1 MFRSSVKRPAANGTT
16 DSAERQLELYRS
28 VFAQTVNLLGKL
40 GTEVSDITGHV
51 DEVSAHV
58 NSQAK
63 HFGELQEIAE
73 QLDRSNKTVDE
84 SVRNSQA
91 MTASARTELD
101 RFGEMIGESR
111 QEIRELSD
119 TVNDIAR
126 QLGSLND
133 SLLRVGN
140 VAKGIG
146 VIARQTNML
155 ALNASIEAARAGEA
169 GRGFAVVADQVQALA
184 KQTAEATRDID
195 HTLGELSSQA
205 TTLMQKGTD
214 GSDKARQVGEKS
226 ELIQGIV
233 QNVTQTVREVDD
245 EAARIAG
252 AVNEIERYGERTL
265 ASANDLSTGVQQS
278 AGNLSDAGGRLN
290 KLLGY
295 AEELMNISAVDGI
308 ETPDTPYIRLA
319 MQGAKAISE
328 RFEQALKSG
337 EITENDL
344 FDRRHEPIPGSD
356 PQQHRT
362 RYVEF
367 TDKALP
373 PIQEP
378 IYESDENIIFAAA
391 TDSSG
396 YIGTHT
402 LLYSQPQRPGD
413 PVWNR
418 AHSRYRTIFNDRT
431 GLNASRNTKPVL
443 VQAYRRDMGG
453 GKFALMKDFSAPI
466 VVNGRHWGGL
476 RVAYRPPVA

>member
-1 MFRSSVKRPAANGTT
+1 MFRSSAKRPAANGATG
-16 DSAERQLELYRS
+16 SAERQLELYRA

-40 GTEVSDITGHV
+40 GIEVSDITGHV
-51 DEVSAHV
+51 DEVSGHV

-63 HFGELQEIAE
+63 HFGELREIAE

-101 RFGEMIGESR
+101 RFGVMIGESR
-111 QEIRELSD
+111 EEIRELSD
-119 TVNDIAR
+119 TVNAIAK

-184 KQTAEATRDID
+184 KQTAEATREID
-195 HTLGELSSQA
+195 HTLGELSSEA
-205 TTLMQKGTD
+205 TALMQKGAD

-226 ELIQGIV
+226 ELIQDIV
-233 QNVTQTVREVDD
+233 QNVTRTVREVDD

-265 ASANDLSTGVQQS
+265 ASANDLSIGVQQS
-278 AGNLSDAGGRLN
+278 AGNLRDAGGRLN

-295 AEELMNISAVDGI
+295 AEELMNITAVDGI

-344 FDRRHEPIPGSD
+344 FDRHHMPIPGSD

>member
-1 MFRSSVKRPAANGTT
+1 MFRLSAKRSETNGTT

-40 GTEVSDITGHV
+40 GIEVSDITGHV

-58 NSQAK
+58 NSQAQ
-63 HFGELQEIAE
+63 HFGELREIAE

-91 MTASARTELD
+91 MTASARAELD
-101 RFGEMIGESR
+101 RFGEMINESR

-119 TVNDIAR
+119 TVNDISR
-126 QLGSLND
+126 QLGNLND

-146 VIARQTNML
+146 VIAKQTNML

-184 KQTAEATRDID
+184 KQTADATREID
-195 HTLGELSSQA
+195 HTLGELSSEA
-205 TTLMQKGTD
+205 TALMQKGTD
-214 GSDKARQVGEKS
+214 GSERARQVGEKS

-245 EAARIAG
+245 EAVRIAG

-295 AEELMNISAVDGI
+295 AEELMNITAVDGI

-337 EITENDL
+337 EITESEL
-344 FDRRHEPIPGSD
+344 FDRHHEPIPGSD

-362 RYVEF
+362 HYVEF

-378 IYESDENIIFAAA
+378 IYESDENIVFAAA

-402 LLYSQPQRPGD
+402 LAYSQPQRPGD

-418 AHSRYRTIFNDRT
+418 SHSRYRTIFNDRT

-443 VQAYRRDMGG
+443 IQAYRRDMGG
-453 GKFALMKDFSAPI
+453 GKFALMKDFSAPV

>member
-205 TTLMQKGTD
+205 TTLMQKGAD